1 MCNKYYKLRNM
12 RDGLNKEDHIYKY
25 IPLKYVLMMVGNKQ
39 LLMNKVNSWE
49 DPYENFF
56 YKEDFKMPDGRQVSA
71 LDLTN
76 GIFGQ
81 SWTLLEESDAMWRIY
96 SQNKDAIKIKTTAEK
111 LFNIIY
117 TDDACMATSYIGKVN
132 YFTQSKIQ
140 SWISSLSLEYSNINQ
155 IATESMFMKRDAF
168 SHEQEVRI
176 IKVLDSYATERNKV
190 SLSYDIDPEYLID
203 EYCLDPRLDDYM
215 TDVYKQGLIHVGVN
229 PTKITKSRL
238 YEFTPQTINLR

>member
-12 RDGLNKEDHIYKY
+12 RDSLNKEDHIYKY

-111 LFNIIY
+111 LFNIIIRMMHVWLRH
-117 TDDACMATSYIGKVN
+117 TLEKLIILLKVK
-132 YFTQSKIQ
+132 F
-140 SWISSLSLEYSNINQ
+140 
-155 IATESMFMKRDAF
+155 R
-168 SHEQEVRI
+168 
-176 IKVLDSYATERNKV
+176 
-190 SLSYDIDPEYLID
+190 
-203 EYCLDPRLDDYM
+203 
-215 TDVYKQGLIHVGVN
+215 VGFQV
-229 PTKITKSRL
+229 
-238 YEFTPQTINLR
+238 